1 MKIENQ
7 HKIILFDGVCNLCNT
22 SVRFILNHERQKQF
36 LFASL
41 QSDAASKFL
50 LQLNEEN
57 INLDTIILIKD
68 KRVYKKSSAVLHIIK
83 DLSPLWN
90 LLYILI
96 IIPKFIR
103 DPLYQFIAKRRY
115 KWFGQRDVCTYQ
127 IDANKNRFIR

>member
-90 LLYILI
+90 LLY
-96 IIPKFIR
+96 KTVF
-103 DPLYQFIAKRRY
+103 
-115 KWFGQRDVCTYQ
+115 
-127 IDANKNRFIR
+127 